1 MATSDGAVIV
11 QTDGTILLDVHHE
24 KYEQARTHLAR
35 FAELEKSPD
44 HFHTYRVTA
53 LSLWNAASAG
63 ITAKEIVDQLS
74 LISRY
79 DIPNTILR
87 FIEDMIGRYGLLE
100 LRQHTQGLVL
110 YAHDPLLL
118 KEVSSQKSIA
128 PLLLGEIS
136 DREII
141 VPLLSRGTIKVALT
155 KLGYPV
161 KDLAGYASGEPL
173 ALSLIATLPN
183 GDPFSLRDYQE
194 QAAHAFYQ
202 NGEPIGGAGVL
213 TLPCGA
219 GKTIIGIKA
228 IDHVQMS
235 TLILTSSITAARQWI
250 REILEKTTLHEDDVA
265 EYSGD
270 QKTTAPITVATYQ
283 ILSYRKKGSDEFPHL
298 ALLASR
304 NWGLI
309 IYDEVHLLPAP
320 VFRITAEIQ
329 ARRRLGLTATL
340 IREDGR
346 EDEVFSLIGPKKY
359 DAPWR
364 VLEAQG
370 WIATAVCTEVS
381 VFLDEEERR
390 EYAVATQRDKA
401 RIAAE
406 ARQKEEVILSIIA
419 QHPGELILII
429 GQYLDQLTRIAKR
442 LQVPLITGSTKQKD
456 RDELYAAFR
465 QNRIS
470 TLVVSK
476 VANFSIDLPD
486 ASVAIQVSGTFG
498 SRQEEA
504 QRLGRIMRPKGN
516 GQRAYFYSVVTQDTK
531 DQEFALSR
539 QRFLTE
545 QGYEYQI
552 VDASML
558 CESEV
563 SV

>member
-370 WIATAVCTEVS
+370 WIATAVCNEVR

-406 ARQKEEVILSIIA
+406 ARQKEDVILSIIA